1 MRLRD
6 SDPPV
11 GMLWRFYSRTAL
23 AGRLIASRLH
33 VGSLI
38 SWGGTVSD
46 GVPVFLR
53 LAGRMADVP
62 FVRRLVAEMLDK
74 SEGRSEQAGT
84 EARFVGLHQPHPV
97 QEKPGTGSP
106 LSATACPGHPDPN
119 LNTICCCSACVPRGE
134 RHG

>member
-1 MRLRD
+1 M
-6 SDPPV
+6 
-11 GMLWRFYSRTAL
+11 
-23 AGRLIASRLH
+23 
-33 VGSLI
+33 
-38 SWGGTVSD
+38 SD